1 VLRGGEL
8 MVLLNIVLEQKTV
21 LKNEQRPT
29 KQKLTVCIPK
39 NIANKSVL
47 EGYPWAEPQEYK
59 QSGPLFRTMIE
70 LPHCERMFADT
81 SKVK

>member
-1 VLRGGEL
+1 

-47 EGYPWAEPQEYK
+47 EGYPN
-59 QSGPLFRTMIE
+59 
-70 LPHCERMFADT
+70 
-81 SKVK
+81 VKF